1 MSNAHNLRVSIAD
14 LAAKKKSG
22 QKWAMLT
29 CYEQITAEIF
39 DQAGIPVLLVGDS
52 AGNNFLGFENTISV
66 QDTIVVVPPY
76 PYSIEDDPADVP
88 FEDCWYAR
96 PQLFFNCH
104 LRPSG
109 ARPPKN
115 SSYKIGPD
123 DLLFQL
129 VFFSTF
135 ENLNLSIHGPI

>member
-52 AGNNFLGFENTISV
+52 AGNNFLGFENTIPVEVDHLIPMAKAVVSASKSAMVVADFPFGSYESSPV
-66 QDTIVVVPPY
+66 QALETGGSELLMMHSPCRELESLRLCLRRY
-76 PYSIEDDPADVP
+76 RQNS
-88 FEDCWYAR
+88 
-96 PQLFFNCH
+96 QL
-104 LRPSG
+104 R
-109 ARPPKN
+109 
-115 SSYKIGPD
+115 
-123 DLLFQL
+123 
-129 VFFSTF
+129 
-135 ENLNLSIHGPI
+135 